1 MTIVIEVIN
10 TLVTNTEGTYIQPL
24 HSELMEKMRKI
35 EEELC
40 IEAESGENRR
50 TSLSNFV

>member
-1 MTIVIEVIN
+1 MVVITEVIK
-10 TLVTNTEGTYIQPL
+10 TLVTNTEGTCIQPV
-24 HSELMEKMRKI
+24 HSEPVEKMRKI
-35 EEELC
+35 EEEVY